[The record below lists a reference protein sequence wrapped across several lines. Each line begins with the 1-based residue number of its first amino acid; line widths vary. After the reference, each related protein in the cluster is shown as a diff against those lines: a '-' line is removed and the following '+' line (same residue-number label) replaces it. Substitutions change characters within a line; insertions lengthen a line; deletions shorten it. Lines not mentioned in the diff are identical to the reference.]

1 MQQLSRWSTPS
12 VVPPAASL
20 LCPVCGS
27 SPGHSFRAGHGTLFH
42 TCRTCGLRFQEAA
55 PDEDG
60 SIYADLEVAREEQCG
75 AAGPCLVLDADALR
89 CLRDL
94 APGLRLLDVGSGDGR
109 FLQSARDAG
118 FDPEGVD
125 ISPALADVARGR
137 SGCRVH
143 VGALA
148 DLALPAASFD
158 AVNLDL
164 VLMYVPDTGAM
175 LREVSRLLRPGGVCR
190 IREYFADSLNA
201 RAQRERWWLY
211 CESTLRA
218 FTRKSLKRAA
228 SNAGLETARW
238 YPGTEV
244 SLVTW
249 RRYAARKSAWG
260 AAVQQLQYWAK
271 RAAVLGVPVA
281 GDCTCYLRKP
291 PGTQKRH
298 ATGNIPAHG
307 ERSPP

>member
-1 MQQLSRWSTPS
+1 
-12 VVPPAASL
+12 
-20 LCPVCGS
+20 
-27 SPGHSFRAGHGTLFH
+27 LFH
-42 TCRTCGLRFQEAA
+42 ACRRCGLRFQEAA

-60 SIYADLEVAREEQCG
+60 SIYADVEVAREEECG
-75 AAGPCLVLDADALR
+75 AAGPCLVLDADTLR

-94 APGLRLLDVGSGDGR
+94 APGPRLLDVGSGDGR
-109 FLQSARDAG
+109 FLRSARDAG
-118 FDPEGVD
+118 FEPEGVD
-125 ISPALADVARGR
+125 ISPALAEVARDR
-137 SGCRVH
+137 SDCRVH

-148 DLALPAASFD
+148 DLALPAESFD

-175 LREVSRLLRPGGVCR
+175 LREVARLLRPGGVCR

-201 RAQRERWWLY
+201 RAQRERWWFY

-218 FTRKSLKRAA
+218 FTRRSLHLAA
-228 SNAGLETARW
+228 ADAGMETARW

-244 SLVTW
+244 SLETW
-249 RRYAARKSAWG
+249 RRYAARKSARG

-291 PGTQKRH
+291 AGTQQRH
-298 ATGNIPAHG
+298 ATGAVPARG
-307 ERSPP
+307 EG